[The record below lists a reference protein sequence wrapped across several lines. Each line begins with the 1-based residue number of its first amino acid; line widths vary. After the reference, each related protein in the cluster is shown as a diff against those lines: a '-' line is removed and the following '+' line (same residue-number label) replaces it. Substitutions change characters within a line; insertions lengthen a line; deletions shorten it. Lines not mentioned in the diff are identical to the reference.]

1 MTTVTSLAPASASA
15 GAPPPPR
22 LAVRPLTASIGAELR
37 GVDLRRPLDAATVAA
52 LRAAWLRHKVVFLPG
67 QHLEPADQVRF
78 ARAFGPLTRAHP
90 VVPGP
95 LPEHPEVLVLDTWAA
110 GDLAIWDNRTTMHYA
125 AVDYGDAPRVMHRVT
140 RRGDRPE

>member
-1 MTTVTSLAPASASA
+1 MTTVTPLSPASASA
-15 GAPPPPR
+15 GAPSPPG

-37 GVDLRRPLDAATVAA
+37 GVALRRPLDAA
-52 LRAAWLRHKVVFLPG
+52 LRAAWLRYKVVFLPG
-67 QHLEPADQVRF
+67 QHLEPADQVRV

-95 LPEHPEVLVLDTWAA
+95 LPEHPEVRHTWAA

-140 RRGDRPE
+140 RRGDRLE

>member
-1 MTTVTSLAPASASA
+1 MTTVTPLAPASASA
-15 GAPPPPR
+15 GAPPPPG
-22 LAVRPLTASIGAELR
+22 LAVRPLTGSIGAELR

-67 QHLEPADQVRF
+67 QHLEPADQVRV

-95 LPEHPEVLVLDTWAA
+95 LPEHPEVRHTWAP

-125 AVDYGDAPRVMHRVT
+125 AVDYGDAPRVTHRVT
-140 RRGDRPE
+140 LRGDRPE